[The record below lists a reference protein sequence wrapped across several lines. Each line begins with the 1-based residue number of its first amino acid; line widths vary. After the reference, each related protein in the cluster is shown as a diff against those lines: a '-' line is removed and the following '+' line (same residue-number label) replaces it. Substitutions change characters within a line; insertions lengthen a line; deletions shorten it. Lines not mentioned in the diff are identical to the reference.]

1 METFKE
7 AERIDGHYLLPSNLQ
22 AQSLKVPWPQYTQL
36 THIEAAFKSLKA
48 DPQVRPIYHQVQP
61 RVEAHILVAFLGYA
75 LLATLA
81 MYTRR
86 QVPGLTAR
94 AVLELLA
101 GIQMLDVH
109 LPVTDGRWLVMPR
122 YTVPRPEERLLLDKL
137 ELVLPEQP
145 PPKIY
150 PARWLPSPRKW
161 RRPTRIC
168 SSDFC
173 PSTPK
178 LPWGFDAEVR
188 RLS

>member
-1 METFKE
+1 MTVTIPAAKEAVTRQTFHYRLRVEKFKE
-7 AERIDGHYLLPSNLQ
+7 AERSDGHYLLRSSLQ
-22 AQSLKVPWPQYTQL
+22 AESPEVLWQRYTQL
-36 THIEAAFKSLKA
+36 TQIEAAFKSLKT
-48 DPQVRPIYHQVQP
+48 DLQVRPIYHQVQP
-61 RVEAHILVAFLGYA
+61 RVEAHILVVFPGYV

-145 PPKIY
+145 PPKTY
-150 PARWLPSPRKW
+150 PSQVAAFASEME
-161 RRPTRIC
+161 
-168 SSDFC
+168 
-173 PSTPK
+173 TPEPN
-178 LPWGFDAEVR
+178 L
-188 RLS
+188 